1 MAGLGGRGE
10 RYKWMGVVSLEVR
23 ASRLTEGLSS
33 EVKSWGEVG
42 ETGREAGKNPKSVL
56 DMPA

>member
-10 RYKWMGVVSLEVR
+10 RYKKWMGVVSLEVR
-23 ASRLTEGLSS
+23 ASRLS
-33 EVKSWGEVG
+33 EVKSRGEVG

>member
-1 MAGLGGRGE
+1 MAKRSSTEQG
-10 RYKWMGVVSLEVR
+10 YKWMGVASLEVR

-33 EVKSWGEVG
+33 EVKSRGEVG